1 MDILREIYQTF
12 RRLKVVLA
20 DIFIRMLFV
29 NIIIIF
35 FFFAD
40 DLEVKDRSTI
50 QKLHSLMLDVLAI
63 EIEQNHPDNHT
74 RLLIDIFRLM
84 PLLATVNKMQ
94 CEIIAK
100 YSLDKPGSFC
110 CACF

>member
-1 MDILREIYQTF
+1 MNILRKIYQTF

-20 DIFIRMLFV
+20 DFYKNVICFFFV
-29 NIIIIF
+29 FFF